1 MKTIDGAQI
10 AFKRR
15 ADPMGLMNPG
25 KTRGWSPD
33 MAVAAAGSPVCVT

>member
-1 MKTIDGAQI
+1 MKTIDDAQI

-25 KTRGWSPD
+25 KTRGWHPS
-33 MAVAAAGSPVCVT
+33 MAR